1 MLPPPAI
8 RLLVP
13 ANIRHNSGGNVYNA
27 ALAQGLEQ
35 LGAGVTIQP
44 VAGEWPVGSKEERR
58 RLAGLLGS
66 RTAAGGTAGVPTSTI
81 TIVDGLVAS
90 GAPEAMEAAAAGGH
104 APWVLLHM
112 PLDEHPDLESRAL
125 RAAAGVICTSGSA
138 AAEISRRHGLA
149 GVRAALPGTGRA
161 RVAGGS
167 EPPRL
172 LAVAALLPNK
182 DQLSLLGAL
191 ARLQDLE
198 WTAALVGSAT
208 ADPDYARQVA
218 AAVDRHGL
226 GGRVQLPGELTG
238 QALEQQWHA
247 ADLSLLVSKVEAFG
261 MAVTESVARGVPV
274 IVRAGTGAVEALEL
288 GAETA
293 PGPPDGAAPALP
305 GAVVEL
311 DDAGEIEPS
320 EVEPGDV
327 VSGEGDPEPL
337 AVLLRSWLTDPAL
350 RAEWRRRALAGRG
363 LLPGWDATARQVLGF
378 VAQEASQGGHSSQ
391 PPADGQ

>member
-1 MLPPPAI
+1 MLPLPAI

-35 LGAGVTIQP
+35 LGVGVTIQP
-44 VAGEWPVGSKEERR
+44 VDGQWPVGSKEERR

-66 RTAAGGTAGVPTSTI
+66 GTAGGGPAGVPASTI

-90 GAPEAMEAAAAGGH
+90 GAPEAMEAAAAGGQ

-112 PLDEHPDLESRAL
+112 PLDEHPDLEARAL

-138 AAEISRRHGLA
+138 AAEITRRHGLA

-182 DQLSLLGAL
+182 DQLTLLGAL

-208 ADPDYARQVA
+208 ADPEYARQIA

-274 IVRAGTGAVEALEL
+274 IVRAGTGAVEALGL

-293 PGPPDGAAPALP
+293 PGPPEGAPTLP

-311 DDAGEIEPS
+311 GDAGD
-320 EVEPGDV
+320 VDAGDV
-327 VSGEGDPEPL
+327 ASGEEEPEPL
-337 AVLLRSWLTDPAL
+337 AALLRSWLTDPAL
-350 RAEWRRRALAGRG
+350 RAEWRRRALAGRER
-363 LLPGWDATARQVLGF
+363 LPGWDATARRVLGY
-378 VAQEASQGGHSSQ
+378 VAPEASQGGHSSQ
-391 PPADGQ
+391 PPADGE

>member
-1 MLPPPAI
+1 MLPPPSI

-27 ALAQGLEQ
+27 ALVQGLEQ
-35 LGAGVTIQP
+35 LGAAVTIQA
-44 VAGEWPVGSKEERR
+44 VAGDWPVGSKEERR

-66 RTAAGGTAGVPTSTI
+66 GTAAGGPAGVPANTV

-90 GAPEAMEAAAAGGH
+90 GAPEAMEAAAAVGH

-112 PLDEHPDLESRAL
+112 PLDEHPDLEVRAL

-149 GVRAALPGTGRA
+149 GVRAALPGTEPA

-182 DQLSLLGAL
+182 DQLVLLGAL

-238 QALEQQWHA
+238 QSLEQQWHA

-274 IVRAGTGAVEALEL
+274 IVRAGTGAVEALGL

-293 PGPPDGAAPALP
+293 PGRPEGAAPTLP

-311 DDAGEIEPS
+311 
-320 EVEPGDV
+320 GDV
-327 VSGEGDPEPL
+327 GDAEPGEGDPEPL
-337 AVLLRSWLTDPAL
+337 AALLRSWLTDPAL
-350 RAEWRRRALAGRG
+350 RAEWRRRALAGRE
-363 LLPGWDATARQVLGF
+363 LLPGWDATARQVLGY
-378 VAQEASQGGHSSQ
+378 VAPEASQGDHSSH
-391 PPADGQ
+391 PPADGE